1 MARATSPA
9 VDPNGSPITLMAC
22 LIASV
27 IFAICSSSVIEC
39 LLSVACRLSLICH
52 RAGQDQHGWTGGTRF
67 YGCPSAETG
76 EGAGAE
82 AARGDAGLAA
92 SFSQPSFFGLVVL
105 SQLLSAVVCL
115 SLSE

>member
-39 LLSVACRLSLICH
+39 LLSFACRLSLICH
-52 RAGQDQHGWTGGTRF
+52 RAGQDQHGWTGGTSF
-67 YGCPSAETG
+67 YGCPSGGTG
-76 EGAGAE
+76 EGGGVGG
-82 AARGDAGLAA
+82 ARGGAGLAA
-92 SFSQPSFFGLVVL
+92 SFSEPYFFGMVVL
-105 SQLLSAVVCL
+105 SELVS
-115 SLSE
+115 

>member
-52 RAGQDQHGWTGGTRF
+52 RAGQDQHGWTGGTSF
-67 YGCPSAETG
+67 YGGPSAETG
-76 EGAGAE
+76 GGPGAALVG
-82 AARGDAGLAA
+82 GKAGLAA
-92 SFSQPSFFGLVVL
+92 SL
-105 SQLLSAVVCL
+105 SEPPFVCRLLS
-115 SLSE
+115 